1 MRWRRVAA
9 GLAGL
14 AVVAAGA
21 GLLVTRGHSAQP
33 SPPPV
38 AAIAPALVPGPT
50 PTHPVAGPPR
60 SAQPVVQAD
69 ARHQAVAPAAP
80 TAFEIKGKAFDI
92 KAKVCQ
98 MPYVRPL
105 DPPGDQRHTVC
116 WVNSQFGVAPGSSAA
131 GTSYILGH
139 SWAEAPLVL
148 NALSIT
154 AMKQVDTRHPVL
166 VSGVPTYPVTA
177 LDGYTVTLSTAKG
190 RLTYTVRSAFAV
202 SKEQAGNVAP
212 LMAAN
217 TPNRVVIITCGVL
230 DGQDVDDNV
239 IVNAYLTSSVAR

>member
-1 MRWRRVAA
+1 VRWRRVAA

-21 GLLVTRGHSAQP
+21 GLLVTRGHSHQSA
-33 SPPPV
+33 PPPV
-38 AAIAPALVPGPT
+38 AEIAPAPVLT
-50 PTHPVAGPPR
+50 PTHPVAVPTHSAPPGVR
-60 SAQPVVQAD
+60 TD
-69 ARHQAVAPAAP
+69 ALHQAVAPAVP
-80 TAFEIKGKAFDI
+80 TGFEIKGKAFDI
-92 KAKVCQ
+92 KATVCQ

-116 WVNSQFGVAPGSSAA
+116 WVDSQFGVAPGSSAA

-139 SWAEAPLVL
+139 SWAEAPLVF
-148 NALSIT
+148 NPLSIT
-154 AMKQVDTRHPVL
+154 AMKQVDTKHPVL

-177 LDGYTVTLSTAKG
+177 LNGYTVTLTTAKG
-190 RLTYTVRSAFAV
+190 RLTYAVRSAFAV

-212 LMAAN
+212 LMATN

-230 DGQDVDDNV
+230 NGQDIDDNV

>member
-1 MRWRRVAA
+1 MAA

-21 GLLVTRGHSAQP
+21 GLLVTRDHGHQP
-33 SPPPV
+33 APPPV
-38 AAIAPALVPGPT
+38 AEIAPAPVLA
-50 PTHPVAGPPR
+50 PTHPLAVATHSAPPVR
-60 SAQPVVQAD
+60 AD
-69 ARHQAVAPAAP
+69 ALHQAVAPAVP

-116 WVNSQFGVAPGSSAA
+116 WVDSQFGVAPGSSGA

-154 AMKQVDTRHPVL
+154 AMKQVDTKHPVL

-177 LDGYTVTLSTAKG
+177 LNGYTVTLTTATG
-190 RLTYTVRSAFAV
+190 RLTYAVRSAFAV
-202 SKEQAGNVAP
+202 SKEQAGNVAA
-212 LMAAN
+212 LMAAG

-230 DGQDVDDNV
+230 NGQDIDDNV

>member
-1 MRWRRVAA
+1 MGVAA
-9 GLAGL
+9 L
-14 AVVAAGA
+14 AVLATAAGV
-21 GLLVTRGHSAQP
+21 LITQRSHHHSAAP
-33 SPPPV
+33 VVAEIAAPPP
-38 AAIAPALVPGPT
+38 APT
-50 PTHPVAGPPR
+50 PTHPVPAPPT
-60 SAQPVVQAD
+60 STKPV
-69 ARHQAVAPAAP
+69 ARAAAPHEAVAPAVP

-92 KAKVCQ
+92 TAQVCQ
-98 MPYVRPL
+98 MPFVRPL

-116 WVNSQFGVAPGSSAA
+116 WVDSQFGVAPGSSAA

-154 AMKQVDTRHPVL
+154 AMKQVDTNHPVL
-166 VSGVPTYPVTA
+166 VSGVPTYPVTV
-177 LDGYTVTLSTAKG
+177 LDGYTITLTTATG
-190 RLTYTVRSAFAV
+190 RLSYTVRSAFAV

-230 DGQDVDDNV
+230 NGVDIDDNV
-239 IVNAYLTSSVAR
+239 IVNAYLSSSVAI